1 MGSSD
6 GNERLRLPAKRR
18 PGSHSRR
25 AAGELE
31 AKAGINSDVGGIHS
45 QPRVRLTPLPLRAGQ
60 IRRTHRSPSMRTP
73 KQQVAVAALSAVLL
87 IATAAQ
93 QAAAQVIRGKLLDQY
108 TNQPIVG
115 ATIALVTPTNAPVGV
130 TTKTGNDGS
139 FSIKA
144 RADGIYRLRADL
156 SGYLSAVTPAIE
168 LGRGDEIDINWRLL
182 AGQIQMRP
190 LAIVARNRRTSG
202 KLSGF
207 YDRAPRPGDRA
218 QRHGFGYFIT
228 PDQIQKMRPFF
239 VTDLLRTVPGLEVL
253 PSPRG
258 FGNIVRTLEGCQPAV
273 YLDGVRFPLMGES
286 IGDIVNPSQLEGI
299 EV

>member
-1 MGSSD
+1 
-6 GNERLRLPAKRR
+6 
-18 PGSHSRR
+18 
-25 AAGELE
+25 
-31 AKAGINSDVGGIHS
+31 
-45 QPRVRLTPLPLRAGQ
+45 
-60 IRRTHRSPSMRTP
+60 MRTP

-144 RADGIYRLRADL
+144 PADGIYRLRADL

-168 LGRGDEIDINWRLL
+168 LGKGDEIDINWRLL

-190 LAIVARNRRTSG
+190 VAIVASNRRTSG

-207 YDRAPRPGDRA
+207 YDRA

-273 YLDGVRFPLMGES
+273 YLDGVRFRLMGES
-286 IGDIVNPSQLEGI
+286 IDNIVDPNSLEGV
-299 EV
+299 EVYTHAAEVPAQFMDARNNCGVIALWTKNF